1 MNPQSQDNK
10 TLSRRE
16 HGILSPKGIT
26 MTEKLA
32 NTSDIPIGGSLVTS
46 MMFKLNDKHEF
57 PSDYRLH
64 KAIVEIMRKGLSTLS
79 RS

>member
-16 HGILSPKGIT
+16 HGIFSPKGIT

-32 NTSDIPIGGSLVTS
+32 NTSDIPMLGSLITFMVH
-46 MMFKLNDKHEF
+46 KLNDKHDF
-57 PSDYRLH
+57 PSDYRLN
-64 KAIVEIMRKGLSTLS
+64 KAIVDLMRKSL
-79 RS
+79 